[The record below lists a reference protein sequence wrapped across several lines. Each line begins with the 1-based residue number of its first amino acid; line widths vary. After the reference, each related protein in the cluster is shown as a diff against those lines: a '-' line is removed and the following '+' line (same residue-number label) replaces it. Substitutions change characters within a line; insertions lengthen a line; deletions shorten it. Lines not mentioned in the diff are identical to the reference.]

1 MSDFKTN
8 DQQLTTDNL
17 SNQIDDDSIHPSKVK
32 NISLNILAFIAVIMA
47 LNFAQSFFVTL
58 LLSIFLALTLN
69 PIVAFLIKLKI
80 PRPLGSSIVVILLI
94 MITSLSIVGLK
105 SQAESIITQLPGV
118 TKKITSLMLAN
129 KNSSLSS
136 VKKMQLVATQVQSVT
151 NSEDRKTNGKSI
163 THVIVQEEPFKL
175 NDFLWKGS
183 LGFAGAVGEFIT
195 VVFLAYFLLISGD
208 MFKRKFVKLSG
219 PTLSSRKITVNI
231 LQDINQ
237 SIQKYLFMLLVTNIL
252 VGLLIWAAL
261 SLIGLENAGA
271 WGLAAGLIH
280 FIPYFGPFIISLTLS
295 TAALVQFNSV
305 SMALTTGLVSM
316 FIATIVGVFITTWM
330 TGKIAKMNSVA
341 VFISLLF
348 FTWLWG
354 VWGMLLGVPIVVVIK
369 VTSEHLEQLHPIA
382 ELLGE

>member
-1 MSDFKTN
+1 MSDFKKN
-8 DQQLTTDNL
+8 DQQLATDSL
-17 SNQIDDDSIHPSKVK
+17 STQISVDSTHPSKVK

-69 PIVAFLIKLKI
+69 PIVAFLIKLKV
-80 PRPLGSSIVVILLI
+80 PRTLGASIVVVLLI
-94 MITSLSIVGLK
+94 MIISLSIIGLK

-129 KNSSLSS
+129 KSSSLSS

-163 THVIVQEEPFKL
+163 THVIVQEEPFRL
-175 NDFLWKGS
+175 NDFLWRGS

-219 PTLSSRKITVNI
+219 PTISSRKITVNI

-252 VGLLIWAAL
+252 VGLLIWVAL

-295 TAALVQFNSV
+295 TAALIQFNSV
-305 SMALTTGLVSM
+305 SMALITGLVSIS
-316 FIATIVGVFITTWM
+316 IATIVGVFITTWM
-330 TGKIAKMNSVA
+330 TGRIAKMNSVA

-354 VWGMLLGVPIVVVIK
+354 IWGMLLGVPIVVVIK
-369 VTSEHLEQLHPIA
+369 VISEHLEQLKPIA

>member
-1 MSDFKTN
+1 MSDFKKN
-8 DQQLTTDNL
+8 DQQLATDSL
-17 SNQIDDDSIHPSKVK
+17 STQIIVDSTHPSKVK

-69 PIVAFLIKLKI
+69 PIVAFLIKLKV
-80 PRPLGSSIVVILLI
+80 PRTLGASIVVVLLI
-94 MITSLSIVGLK
+94 MSISLSIIGLK

-129 KNSSLSS
+129 KSSSLSS
-136 VKKMQLVATQVQSVT
+136 VKKMQLVATQVQSAT

-163 THVIVQEEPFKL
+163 THVIVQEEPFRL
-175 NDFLWKGS
+175 NDFLWRGS

-219 PTLSSRKITVNI
+219 PTISSRKITINI

-305 SMALTTGLVSM
+305 SMALITGLVSIS
-316 FIATIVGVFITTWM
+316 IATVVGVFITTWM

-354 VWGMLLGVPIVVVIK
+354 IWGMLLGVPIVVVIK
-369 VTSEHLEQLHPIA
+369 VIAEHSEQLNPIA

>member
-17 SNQIDDDSIHPSKVK
+17 STPIDDDSIHPSKVK

-175 NDFLWKGS
+175 NDFLWRGS

>member
-17 SNQIDDDSIHPSKVK
+17 STPIDDDNIHPSKVK

-175 NDFLWKGS
+175 NDFLWRGS

>member
-17 SNQIDDDSIHPSKVK
+17 STPIDDDSIHPSKVK